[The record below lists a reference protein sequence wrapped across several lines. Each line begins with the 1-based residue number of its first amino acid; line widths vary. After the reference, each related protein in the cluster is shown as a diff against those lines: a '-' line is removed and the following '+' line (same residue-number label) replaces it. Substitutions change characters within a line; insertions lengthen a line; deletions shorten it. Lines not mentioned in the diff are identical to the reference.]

1 MPVFVQLVSSF
12 STSGRFDTE
21 KGTTSINRIL
31 KNLQD
36 KGVKILDVKLSFG
49 SREHITTILYL
60 ITYEA
65 QNSIV
70 VHEKK

>member
-21 KGTTSINRIL
+21 KDAMSVNKIL

-36 KGVKILDVKLSFG
+36 KDAKILDVKLGFG
-49 SREHITTILYL
+49 S
-60 ITYEA
+60 
-65 QNSIV
+65 
-70 VHEKK
+70 